1 MTHAA
6 ERTMRLLDGVPG
18 PDKAARAATA
28 ERAARVLRP
37 AGALARLD
45 EIAVWLA
52 GWQRTDCPAVR
63 EPVALVF
70 AADHGVVAESVSAY
84 PPSVT
89 ASVVKAIEEGVATS
103 SVLARMAGVDLAV
116 VNVGVGLPTGN
127 MAHEPAMS
135 EERFLECLA
144 AGREAVASRRTDL
157 LVLGEMGIGN
167 TTVAAGICV
176 VLFGGSAADWTGP
189 GAGLDPQGVAHKARV
204 VETAR
209 QRTDAGGPLDVLRDV
224 GGAELVALVGAV
236 VEARRRSIP
245 VVLDGYVVTAAA
257 APLQVVQPGALD
269 HCVSAHR
276 AAEPGHGRLLDRLGM
291 RPLLDLEMRLGEGSG
306 ALLAV
311 PLIRM
316 AAAAVTEVATLDEWG
331 VTPS

>member
-1 MTHAA
+1 MTEAA
-6 ERTMRLLDGVPG
+6 ERAMRWLDGLPG
-18 PDKAARAATA
+18 PNQAARAAVA

-37 AGALARLD
+37 SGALARLD
-45 EIAVWLA
+45 EVAGWLA
-52 GWQRTDCPAVR
+52 GWQRTDRPAVR
-63 EPVALVF
+63 APVALVF

-89 ASVVKAIEEGVATS
+89 ASVAKAIDEGVATS

-116 VNVGVGLPTGN
+116 VDVGIGLPTGDV
-127 MAHEPAMS
+127 AREPALT
-135 EERFLECLA
+135 EERFLDCLA

-157 LVLGEMGIGN
+157 LILGEMGIGN
-167 TTVAAGICV
+167 TTCAAAVSGA
-176 VLFGGSAADWTGP
+176 LFGGSAADWTGA
-189 GAGLDPQGVAHKARV
+189 GAGLDADGVARKAKV
-204 VETAR
+204 VEEAR
-209 QRTDAGGPLDVLRDV
+209 GRIGPGGPLDVLREL
-224 GGAELVALVGAV
+224 GGAELVAIAGAV
-236 VEARRRSIP
+236 IEARRRSIP

-257 APLQVVQPGALD
+257 APLEVARPGALD
-269 HCVSAHR
+269 HCLAAHR

-316 AAAAVTEVATLDEWG
+316 AAAAVTDVGTLDEWG
-331 VTPS
+331 VAPS

>member
-1 MTHAA
+1 MTDSA
-6 ERTMRLLDGVPG
+6 ERAMRLLDGLPG
-18 PDKAARAATA
+18 PDQAARAATSQ
-28 ERAARVLRP
+28 RAARVLRP
-37 AGALARLD
+37 AGARARLD
-45 EIAVWLA
+45 EVAVWLA
-52 GWQRTDCPAVR
+52 GWQRTDRPAVR
-63 EPVALVF
+63 EPAALVF
-70 AADHGVVAESVSAY
+70 AADHGVVAESVSPY

-89 ASVVKAIEEGVATS
+89 ASVAKAIEEGVATS
-103 SVLARMAGVDLAV
+103 SVLARMAGVDLALV
-116 VNVGVGLPTGN
+116 DVGVALPTGN
-127 MAHEPAMS
+127 VAREPALS
-135 EERFLECLA
+135 EERFLECLE
-144 AGREAVASRRTDL
+144 AGREAVAFRRTDL

-167 TTVAAGICV
+167 TTVAAAVCAA
-176 VLFGGSAADWTGP
+176 LFGGSAADWTGP
-189 GAGLDPQGVAHKARV
+189 GAGLDAQGVAHKASV

-209 QRTDAGGPLDVLRDV
+209 RRTGSAAPFDVLRDV
-224 GGAELVALVGAV
+224 GGAELVAIAGAV

-257 APLQVVQPGALD
+257 APLEVARPGALD
-269 HCVSAHR
+269 HCLGAHR

-291 RPLLDLEMRLGEGSG
+291 RPMLDLEMRLGEGSG

>member
-1 MTHAA
+1 MTDAA
-6 ERTMRLLDGVPG
+6 ERTMRLLDGLPG
-18 PDKAARAATA
+18 PDRAARASLAR
-28 ERAARVLRP
+28 RAARVLRP
-37 AGALARLD
+37 SGALARLD
-45 EIAVWLA
+45 EVAAWLA
-52 GWQRTDCPAVR
+52 GWQRTDRPAVR
-63 EPVALVF
+63 EPAALVF

-103 SVLARMAGVDLAV
+103 SALARMAGVDLAV
-116 VNVGVGLPTGN
+116 VDVGVGLPTGN
-127 MAHEPAMS
+127 VAREPALT
-135 EERFLECLA
+135 EGRFLECLE

-167 TTVAAGICV
+167 TTAAAAV
-176 VLFGGSAADWTGP
+176 SAALFSGSADDWTGP
-189 GAGLDPQGVAHKARV
+189 GSGLDAEGVARKARV
-204 VETAR
+204 VAKAR
-209 QRTDAGGPLDVLRDV
+209 RRTGAGEPLEVLREL
-224 GGAELVALVGAV
+224 GGAELVAIAGAV
-236 VEARRRSIP
+236 VEARRRSTP

-257 APLQVVQPGALD
+257 APLAVARRGALD
-269 HCVSAHR
+269 HCLAAHR
-276 AAEPGHGRLLDRLGM
+276 ATEPGHGRLLDRLGM

-331 VTPS
+331 VTRS